1 MKIKKRRTLL
11 TKDDR
16 TAWLFVLPFV
26 IGFIWFF
33 LRPLFVSVN
42 YTFNRITVDPNG
54 NGLLLTPVGTFN
66 WNYLVTKDKTFI
78 QNITKI
84 MSSVTVEILV
94 IMFMSIFLAVLLVD
108 KFPGRL
114 LFRVCLF
121 LPMIFGAD
129 AILRTFGQLGGN
141 SEMTATSNEFMM
153 VSGETTGFI
162 KEIISSFGILTPL
175 IEKFTAYAGKLFNL
189 LWNMPLQIVIFIIGL
204 QAIPPHLYEVAKME
218 GATAWETFWK
228 ITFPLLT
235 PSILLC
241 LIYSVI
247 DYFNSTTNAIVRSIS
262 SNMIERMDYACTQSW
277 AYSLLI
283 FVIVLIINAIVSR
296 RVVSMD

>member
-1 MKIKKRRTLL
+1 MKNKKRRVLL
-11 TKDDR
+11 TPNDK
-16 TAWLFVLPFV
+16 TGLLFVLPFI
-26 IGFIWFF
+26 IGFIFLFF
-33 LRPLFVSVN
+33 KPLLESVN
-42 YTFNRITVDPNG
+42 YTFNRISVDS
-54 NGLLLTPVGTFN
+54 NGLLLEPVGLEN
-66 WNYLVTKDKTFI
+66 WKYLVQKDSDFI
-78 QNITKI
+78 KKL
-84 MSSVTVEILV
+84 VEIISSMTIEVLV
-94 IMFMSIFLAVLLVD
+94 IMFMSVFLAVLLVD

-114 LFRVCLF
+114 FFRVSLF

-129 AILRTFGQLGGN
+129 AILHTFGMIGGSN
-141 SEMTATSNEFMM
+141 EMTSGSNEFIMM
-153 VSGETTGFI
+153 TGETTGFI

-175 IEKFTAYAGKLFNL
+175 IEKFTAYADKLFKL

-247 DYFNSTTNAIVRSIS
+247 DYFNASTNEIVQMIDK
-262 SNMIERMDYACTQSW
+262 NMINRLDYACTQSW
-277 AYSLLI
+277 AYSVLI
-283 FVIVLIINAIVSR
+283 FAIVLVINAIVSR

>member
-1 MKIKKRRTLL
+1 MNNKKRRKLL
-11 TKDDR
+11 TPDDK
-16 TAWLFVLPFV
+16 TGLLFVLPFI
-26 IGFIWFF
+26 IGFIFF
-33 LRPLFVSVN
+33 FFKPLLESIN
-42 YTFNRITVDPNG
+42 YTFHRISVG
-54 NGLLLTPVGTFN
+54 ENGLLLEPIGLEN
-66 WNYLVTKDKTFI
+66 WKYMVQKDIDFVKALS
-78 QNITKI
+78 KI
-84 MSSVTVEILV
+84 LTSVTVEVLV
-94 IMFMSIFLAVLLVD
+94 IMFMSVFLAVLLVN

-129 AILRTFGQLGGN
+129 AVLHSLGMVAG
-141 SEMTATSNEFMM
+141 SSYGLTSTSNEFMIM
-153 VSGETTGFI
+153 SGETTGFI

-175 IEKFTAYAGKLFNL
+175 IEKFTVYADKLFKL

-204 QAIPPHLYEVAKME
+204 QAIPAHLYEVAKME

-247 DYFNSTTNAIVRSIS
+247 DYFNATTNTIVQI
-262 SNMIERMDYACTQSW
+262 IEGNIVGRIDYACTQSW

-283 FVIVLIINAIVSR
+283 FVIVLVINAIVSR
-296 RVVSMD
+296 RVISMD

>member
-1 MKIKKRRTLL
+1 MRSKKRRTLL
-11 TKDDR
+11 TKDDK
-16 TAWLFVLPFV
+16 TGWLFVLPFV

-33 LRPLFVSVN
+33 FRPLMVSMN
-42 YTFNRITVDPNG
+42 YTFNRVTVDS
-54 NGLLLTPVGTFN
+54 NGLKLDWIGSEN
-66 WNYLVTKDKTFI
+66 WRYIVTKDKEFV
-78 QNITKI
+78 QNVTKI
-84 MSSVTVEILV
+84 LSTVTVEILV
-94 IMFMSIFLAVLLVD
+94 IMFMSIFLAVILVD

-129 AILRTFGQLGGN
+129 AILRVFSQLGGN
-141 SEMTATSNEFMM
+141 SEMASTSNEFMV

-162 KEIISSFGILTPL
+162 NEIISSFGVLTPV
-175 IEKFTAYAGKLFNL
+175 IQKFTAYAGKLFNL

-247 DYFNSTTNAIVRSIS
+247 DYFNATTNTIVQI
-262 SNMIERMDYACTQSW
+262 IEGNIAGRLDYACTQSW

-283 FVIVLIINAIVSR
+283 FVIVLVINAIVSR
-296 RVVSMD
+296 RVISMD

>member
-1 MKIKKRRTLL
+1 MKNKKKRTLL
-11 TKDDR
+11 TADDK
-16 TAWLFVLPFV
+16 TGLLFVLPFI
-26 IGFIWFF
+26 IGFIWLFF
-33 LRPLFVSVN
+33 KPLLESLN
-42 YTFNRITVDPNG
+42 YTFNRVSAGPD
-54 NGLLLTPVGTFN
+54 GLILEPIGFEN
-66 WNYLVTKDKTFI
+66 WIYMVTKDASFLRTLTRI
-78 QNITKI
+78 A
-84 MSSVTVEILV
+84 SSMAVEVLV

-114 LFRVCLF
+114 FFRVCLF

-129 AILRTFGQLGGN
+129 AILHTFGMLGG
-141 SEMTATSNEFMM
+141 SGELTTQTNEFIMM
-153 VSGETTGFI
+153 TGETTGFI

-175 IEKFTAYAGKLFNL
+175 IEKFTVYAGKLFNL
-189 LWNMPLQIVIFIIGL
+189 LWNMSLQIIIFIIGL

-218 GATAWETFWK
+218 GATPWETFWK

-247 DYFNSTTNAIVRSIS
+247 DYFNASTNAVVQLIEKD
-262 SNMIERMDYACTQSW
+262 MINRLDYACAMSW
-277 AYSLLI
+277 AYSLLV
-283 FVIVLIINAIVSR
+283 FVIVIVINMIVSR

>member
-1 MKIKKRRTLL
+1 MRSKKRRTLL
-11 TKDDR
+11 TKDDK
-16 TAWLFVLPFV
+16 TGWLFVLPFV

-33 LRPLFVSVN
+33 FRPLMVSMN
-42 YTFNRITVDPNG
+42 YTFNRVTVDS
-54 NGLLLTPVGTFN
+54 NGLKLDWIGSEN
-66 WNYLVTKDKTFI
+66 WRYIVTKDKEFV
-78 QNITKI
+78 QNVTKI
-84 MSSVTVEILV
+84 LSTVTVEILV
-94 IMFMSIFLAVLLVD
+94 IMFMSIFLAVILVD

-129 AILRTFGQLGGN
+129 AILRVFSQLGGN
-141 SEMTATSNEFMM
+141 SEMASTSNEFMV

-162 KEIISSFGILTPL
+162 NEIISSFGVLTPV
-175 IEKFTAYAGKLFNL
+175 IQKFTAYAGKLFNL

-228 ITFPLLT
+228 ITIPLLT

-241 LIYSVI
+241 LIYSLI
-247 DYFNSTTNAIVRSIS
+247 DYFNTSTNAIIRQIEK
-262 SNMIERMDYACTQSW
+262 NMINRMDYACAQSW

-283 FVIVLIINAIVSR
+283 FVIVLVVSLIMSR

>member
-1 MKIKKRRTLL
+1 MNNKRRRKLL
-11 TKDDR
+11 TPDDK
-16 TAWLFVLPFV
+16 TGLLFVLPFI
-26 IGFIWFF
+26 IGFIFLFF
-33 LRPLFVSVN
+33 KPLLESVN
-42 YTFNRITVDPNG
+42 YTFHRISVDT
-54 NGLLLTPVGTFN
+54 NGLALEPIGFEN
-66 WNYLVTKDKTFI
+66 WQYLVQKDAKFVKEI
-78 QNITKI
+78 VNILT
-84 MSSVTVEILV
+84 SVTVEVLV
-94 IMFMSIFLAVLLVD
+94 IMFMSIFLAVMLVN

-129 AILRTFGQLGGN
+129 AVLHSFGMIGG
-141 SEMTATSNEFMM
+141 SAEMTSGSNDFMIM
-153 VSGETTGFI
+153 SGETTGFI

-175 IEKFTAYAGKLFNL
+175 IEKFTAYADKLFKL

-204 QAIPPHLYEVAKME
+204 QAIPAHLYEVAKME

-247 DYFNSTTNAIVRSIS
+247 DYFNATTNKIVQMIDE
-262 SNMIERMDYACTQSW
+262 NMINRLDYACTQSW

-283 FVIVLIINAIVSR
+283 FAIVLIINAIVSR
-296 RVVSMD
+296 RVISMD

>member
-1 MKIKKRRTLL
+1 MKYKRRRTLI
-11 TKDDR
+11 TKDDK
-16 TAWLFVLPFV
+16 TGWLFVLPFV
-26 IGFIWFF
+26 IGFIWFVF
-33 LRPLFVSVN
+33 KPMLTSVN
-42 YTFNRITVDPNG
+42 YTFNRISVDA
-54 NGLLLTPVGTFN
+54 NGLVLEPIGGFN
-66 WNYLVTKDKTFI
+66 WNYMVTKDRAFI
-78 QNITKI
+78 QSLTKI
-84 MSSVTVEILV
+84 LTSVTVEILV
-94 IMFMSIFLAVLLVD
+94 IMFMSIFLAVMLVD

-114 LFRVCLF
+114 IFRVCLF

-129 AILRTFGQLGGN
+129 AILRVFSQLGGN
-141 SEMTATSNEFMM
+141 SEMASTSNEFMM
-153 VSGETTGFI
+153 VSSETSGFI

-247 DYFNSTTNAIVRSIS
+247 DYFGTSTNTIVRTIEM
-262 SNMIERMDYACTQSW
+262 NFVERMDYACTQSW
-277 AYSLLI
+277 AYSFLI
-283 FVIVLIINAIVSR
+283 FAIVLLINAIVSR
-296 RVVSMD
+296 KVVSMD

>member
-1 MKIKKRRTLL
+1 MKYKRRRTLI
-11 TKDDR
+11 TKDDK
-16 TAWLFVLPFV
+16 TGWLFVLPFI

-33 LRPLFVSVN
+33 FRPLLVSVN
-42 YTFNRITVDPNG
+42 YTFNRISVDA
-54 NGLLLTPVGTFN
+54 NGLALEPIGSLN
-66 WNYLVTKDKTFI
+66 WNYMVTKDKAFI
-78 QNITKI
+78 QALVKI
-84 MSSVTVEILV
+84 LSSVTVEILV
-94 IMFMSIFLAVLLVD
+94 IMFMSIFLAVLLVN

-114 LFRVCLF
+114 VFRVCLF

-129 AILRTFGQLGGN
+129 AILRTFSQLGGN
-141 SEMTATSNEFMM
+141 SEMASTSNEFMVM
-153 VSGETTGFI
+153 SGETTGFI

-175 IEKFTAYAGKLFNL
+175 IEKFTAYASKLFNL

-247 DYFNSTTNAIVRSIS
+247 DYFNTSTNSIIRTIEG
-262 SNMIERMDYACTQSW
+262 NMVNRMDYACTQSW
-277 AYSLLI
+277 AYSFLI
-283 FVIVLIINAIVSR
+283 FAIVLVINAIVSR
-296 RVVSMD
+296 RVISMD

>member
-1 MKIKKRRTLL
+1 MNNKKRRRLL
-11 TKDDR
+11 TPDDK
-16 TAWLFVLPFV
+16 TGLLFVLPFI
-26 IGFIWFF
+26 IGFIFLFF
-33 LRPLFVSVN
+33 KPLLESVN
-42 YTFNRITVDPNG
+42 YTFHRISVDA
-54 NGLLLTPVGTFN
+54 NGLLLEPIGFEN
-66 WNYLVTKDKTFI
+66 WQYLVTKDSAFVKQI
-78 QNITKI
+78 SSIIT
-84 MSSVTVEILV
+84 SVTVEVLV
-94 IMFMSIFLAVLLVD
+94 IMFMSIFLAVLLVN

-129 AILRTFGQLGGN
+129 AVLHSFGMIGGS
-141 SEMTATSNEFMM
+141 SEMTANSNEFMIM
-153 VSGETTGFI
+153 SGETTGFI

-175 IEKFTAYAGKLFNL
+175 IEKFTAYADKLFKL

-247 DYFNSTTNAIVRSIS
+247 DYFNATTNTIVQMIDE
-262 SNMIERMDYACTQSW
+262 NMVNRLDYACTQSW

-283 FVIVLIINAIVSR
+283 FVIVLVINAIVSR
-296 RVVSMD
+296 RVISMD

>member
-1 MKIKKRRTLL
+1 MNNKKRRKLL
-11 TKDDR
+11 TPDDK
-16 TAWLFVLPFV
+16 TGLLFVLPFI
-26 IGFIWFF
+26 IGFIFF
-33 LRPLFVSVN
+33 FFKPLLESIQYTMNDISV
-42 YTFNRITVDPNG
+42 DMS
-54 NGLLLTPVGTFN
+54 GLVLEPVGDYYWRYMFERDMDFVKLL
-66 WNYLVTKDKTFI
+66 W
-78 QNITKI
+78 QNLT
-84 MSSVTVEILV
+84 SVTVEILV
-94 IMFMSIFLAVLLVD
+94 IMFMSVFLAVLLVN

-129 AILRTFGQLGGN
+129 AVLHSFGMVAGSSYGLTD
-141 SEMTATSNEFMM
+141 SSNEFMIM
-153 VSGETTGFI
+153 SGETTGFI

-175 IEKFTAYAGKLFNL
+175 IEKFTAYADKIFKL

-204 QAIPPHLYEVAKME
+204 QAIPAHLYEVAKME

-247 DYFNSTTNAIVRSIS
+247 DYFNATTNSIVHEIAVNTE
-262 SNMIERMDYACTQSW
+262 SNLSYGCAQSW
-277 AYSLLI
+277 AYALLVFFI
-283 FVIVLIINAIVSR
+283 VIVINAIVSR